1 MSLIQPKLMLPFLAM
16 GLLGAA
22 APAPITPDYDGNC
35 QSPRWSPDGKSLA
48 FEVNYHDRKSVEL
61 YVMDAGQAP
70 RRIEPISQGTTDLT
84 AGFAKASEAVVHE
97 ITFSP
102 PDLGTFLYSASGPE
116 RDYDLF
122 LDGGTR
128 IAPHAGTDGGGS
140 WSPDGRHIVFTSA
153 RTGQG
158 DLYLLD
164 SAHLDQAPAR
174 LTADPDASELYA
186 AWAPDSKMVAFVGH
200 TRTGDNLYLIRNVAY
215 PDPAPITHWNHTQTR
230 PVFSP
235 DGSRIAFYSNHEK
248 SDRFD
253 LYVMALDGT
262 PRKLQAGVVM
272 NAHGPVWLPDSSGLV
287 AVVDDDENFDPVYRF
302 PLQGAP
308 ILLDTGTLGNGDH
321 ALTRLSDGG
330 LYLALAAQ
338 GTPSAHVRD
347 FKRLY
352 IVQIYP

>member
-1 MSLIQPKLMLPFLAM
+1 MSLIRPRQILPWLAL
-16 GLLGAA
+16 GLVGAA
-22 APAPITPDYDGNC
+22 SPTPITPDYEGNC
-35 QSPRWSPDGKSLA
+35 QSPQWSKDGKSLA

-70 RRIEPISQGTTDLT
+70 RRVEPMSRGATDLT
-84 AGFAKASEAVVHE
+84 AGFTIATETVVHE

-102 PDLGTFLYSASGPE
+102 PDLGTFLYSASGAE

-128 IAPHAGTDGGGS
+128 IARHPGTDGGGA

-158 DLYLLD
+158 DLYLLEA
-164 SAHLDQAPAR
+164 AHLDLAPKR
-174 LTADPDASELYA
+174 LTADPEASELYA
-186 AWAPDSKMVAFVGH
+186 AWAPDSRMVAFVGH
-200 TRTGDNLYLIRNVAY
+200 TRIGDNLYLIRNVAY
-215 PDPAPITHWNHTQTR
+215 PEPAPITNWNHTQTR

-235 DGSRIAFYSNHEK
+235 DGTHIAFYSNHEK
-248 SDRFD
+248 IDRFD
-253 LYVMALDGT
+253 LYVMTPDGT
-262 PRKLQAGVVM
+262 PRRLHVGVVM

-287 AVVDDDENFDPVYRF
+287 AVVDDAEKFDPLFRV
-302 PLQGAP
+302 PLQGAAT
-308 ILLDTGTLGNGDH
+308 LLETGTLGNGDH
-321 ALTRLSDGG
+321 ALARLSDGK

-338 GTPSAHVRD
+338 GTPASPVRD

-352 IVQIYP
+352 VVQIQ

>member
-1 MSLIQPKLMLPFLAM
+1 MPLIQSKRILPWLAL

-22 APAPITPDYDGNC
+22 SPTPITPDYEGNC
-35 QSPRWSPDGKSLA
+35 QSPKWSQDGKSLA

-70 RRIEPISQGTTDLT
+70 RRIEPISQSATDLT
-84 AGFAKASEAVVHE
+84 AGFATATETVVHE

-102 PDLGTFLYSASGPE
+102 PDLGTFLYSASGSE

-128 IAPHAGTDGGGS
+128 IARHAGTDGGGT
-140 WSPDGRHIVFTSA
+140 WSPDGRRIVFTSA

-164 SAHLDQAPAR
+164 SAHLDQAPKR

-186 AWAPDSKMVAFVGH
+186 AWAPDSKMVVFVGH

-215 PDPAPITHWNHTQTR
+215 PEPTPITHWNHTQTR

-235 DGSRIAFYSNHEK
+235 DGTRIAFYSNHDRI
-248 SDRFD
+248 DRFD
-253 LYVMALDGT
+253 LYVMTLDGT
-262 PRKLQAGVVM
+262 PKRLHAGVVM

-287 AVVDDDENFDPVYRF
+287 AVIDDDEKFDPLFRF

-308 ILLDTGTLGNGDH
+308 VPLDTGTLGNGDH

-338 GTPSAHVRD
+338 GTLSSQVRD

-352 IVQIYP
+352 VVQIYP